1 MYLLIKP
8 CIFFFFRIDEVK
20 VNKNLSQ
27 VKSKYDDDKSNKIT
41 TETKK
46 KNESENN
53 HKKHKRDN
61 DKTVKNDIK
70 EVEYKY
76 KSDREDYRK
85 KDSKLENS
93 RNLKKDKI
101 PEELNKPKSKDIV
114 YDSKKQENSPRHKT
128 PIKERDRDRE
138 RDYDK
143 YSYRHQTNRDDSKSN
158 KQKYDKKSDKADSKY
173 NSRKRNS
180 RSPIKELKKKPIQPE
195 KLTCIPADSDSDKS
209 CYTPPPKG
217 LNAKLSQSKINEE
230 KNLKSTKY
238 TFSLREDSE
247 DRLVV
252 TKSNG
257 RTNDLISAS
266 QNSENQHKISES
278 RKTNDRVDQVFLD
291 SSTSEEGRLEEDID
305 LNIIKEITTEKIK
318 KVFELH
324 EKQEQALLHL
334 KKKLMEKKRKVRTS
348 SSSSESSDEE
358 AIKKKNVKRRRV
370 KDSSSSNRFV
380 NVSLLLKSIIYLF
393 NN

>member
-1 MYLLIKP
+1 
-8 CIFFFFRIDEVK
+8 
-20 VNKNLSQ
+20 LSQ

-41 TETKK
+41 ETKK

-53 HKKHKRDN
+53 HKKYTRDN
-61 DKTVKNDIK
+61 DTK
-70 EVEYKY
+70 EVEFKY

-85 KDSKLENS
+85 KDTKLENPK
-93 RNLKKDKI
+93 NPKKDKI
-101 PEELNKPKSKDIV
+101 TEELNKSKSKDIV
-114 YDSKKQENSPRHKT
+114 NDSKKQENSPRHKT
-128 PIKERDRDRE
+128 PIKVRDRDRE

-143 YSYRHQTNRDDSKSN
+143 YSYRQRNRDDIKSN
-158 KQKYDKKSDKADSKY
+158 KEKYDKKSDKADSKY
-173 NSRKRNS
+173 NSKKRNS
-180 RSPIKELKKKPIQPE
+180 RTPIKELKKKPIQPE
-195 KLTCIPADSDSDKS
+195 RLTCISADSDSDKS

-252 TKSNG
+252 TKPNGSNK
-257 RTNDLISAS
+257 DLKSEL
-266 QNSENQHKISES
+266 QNSENQHKKLET
-278 RKTNDRVDQVFLD
+278 RKTNDRIDQVFLD
-291 SSTSEEGRLEEDID
+291 SSSSENGGLEEDID

-324 EKQEQALLHL
+324 EKQEQALLLL

-348 SSSSESSDEE
+348 SSSSETSDEE
-358 AIKKKNVKRRRV
+358 PVKKKSIKRKHV

-380 NVSLLLKSIIYLF
+380 
-393 NN
+393 